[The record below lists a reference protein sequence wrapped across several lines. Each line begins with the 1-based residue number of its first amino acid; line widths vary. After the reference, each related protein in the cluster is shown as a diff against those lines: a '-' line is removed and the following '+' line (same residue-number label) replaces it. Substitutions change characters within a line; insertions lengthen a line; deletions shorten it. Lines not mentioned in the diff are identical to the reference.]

1 MLEPRIWMEQ
11 GGGPAKPALEGRWGE
26 LSRQGTTWPER
37 GGLPT
42 QSREGVGK
50 RTEREAGQEEIGAGG
65 GVHGGRK
72 GCGFTPLP
80 ASINTIKVL
89 KIRSH
94 VEL

>member
-26 LSRQGTTWPER
+26 LSRQGTTWTER

-50 RTEREAGQEEIGAGG
+50 RTEREEGQEEIGRVEGYM
-65 GVHGGRK
+65 VGGRAV
-72 GCGFTPLP
+72 GSPHSLLLL
-80 ASINTIKVL
+80 IQL
-89 KIRSH
+89 KC
-94 VEL
+94 